1 MRICCLK
8 NTISSPK
15 VSLKHSINQTCV
27 YLADFRFP
35 SSCRSVKCFP
45 HTYIS
50 GLVKYVQVP
59 RRFGGAGEMKPTRR
73 SLRETSWDDSI
84 TRERSQIT
92 PWWWCRYIHFISWA
106 MFVHHHLLLWV
117 WSQTIWKSCRFRPHK
132 RWEMIWHMKYK
143 TFTWLTSSHRTPWQV
158 ITLLINSFNAMNY
171 ISKARL
177 TVKWSQLALN
187 LCEDHPPALLLQFET
202 AIKRWV

>member
-1 MRICCLK
+1 MRIRCLK

-45 HTYIS
+45 HTYIF

-59 RRFGGAGEMKPTRR
+59 RRFGGAGEIKQTRQ

-117 WSQTIWKSCRFRPHK
+117 WSQTIWKSCRFKPHK
-132 RWEMIWHMKYK
+132 RWDTWNK
-143 TFTWLTSSHRTPWQV
+143 THSHDWPAVTEHPDRSLHFSLIVLMPI
-158 ITLLINSFNAMNY
+158 ITFQKHDLQWND
-171 ISKARL
+171 
-177 TVKWSQLALN
+177 LN
-187 LCEDHPPALLLQFET
+187 
-202 AIKRWV
+202 